1 MPGRTL
7 PNFLSNDVASQYTA
21 QSCYVTLG
29 TKVYDVTEF
38 LGSHPGGGDLIL
50 EHGGKDVTE
59 IMGDEI
65 SHSHSDAA
73 YEILDDC
80 LIGFV
85 ATDQVLKTVVKS
97 QHADGI
103 APIPPEEP
111 STTELNKNGAADVVA
126 PKIVHRSTGM
136 SSAADL
142 EKETDAH
149 VDYRTHK
156 FLDLD
161 KPLFMQVWRGGFSRD
176 FYLQQVHRPRHYK
189 HGDSA
194 PLFGNSFLELF
205 TKTPWWMIPTVWLP
219 WVIYGT
225 VLGCLHLPSLVETAA
240 YWLGGLALWTLV
252 EYGMHRGLFHVDK

>member
-7 PNFLSNDVASQYTA
+7 PTILSNDVASRNTT

-29 TKVYDVTEF
+29 PKVYDVTSF
-38 LGSHPGGGDLIL
+38 LGDHPGGEDLVL
-50 EHGGKDVTE
+50 EYGGKDVTE

-65 SHSHSDAA
+65 SHSHSDVA

-85 ATDQVLKTVVKS
+85 AADSVLKPVVKN
-97 QHADGI
+97 QHANDI
-103 APIPPEEP
+103 APSPLKEKSMPELDED
-111 STTELNKNGAADVVA
+111 GAADGVA

-136 SSAADL
+136 ASAADL
-142 EKETDAH
+142 EKETDARN
-149 VDYRTHK
+149 DYRTHK

-176 FYLQQVHRPRHYK
+176 FYLEQVHRPRHYK

-194 PLFGNSFLELF
+194 PLFGNFLEPL

-219 WVIYGT
+219 WVAYGT
-225 VLGCLHLPSLVETAA
+225 ALGCLHLPSLVQTAA
-240 YWLGGLALWTLV
+240 YWLAGLALWTLV